1 MSNIKE
7 KGKGVR
13 VGEWKGRA
21 PRSERPFTLLTVSPF
36 TLVLVAALCVLASG
50 CRMDMQDQPK
60 YKTYRAGDQKFGV
73 SGASVRPLV
82 EGTVPRRGAGA
93 EYRDSQDYLYTG
105 KADAGQPGPGAQTGG
120 SSGGVGAAVPS
131 M

>member
-13 VGEWKGRA
+13 AGQGAGRA
-21 PRSERPFTLLTVSPF
+21 PRPERPLTPFTVSPF
-36 TLVLVAALCVLASG
+36 TLTLVAALCVLASG

-60 YKTYRAGDQKFGV
+60 YKTYRAGDRKYGV
-73 SGASVRPLV
+73 NGASVRPLV

-93 EYRDSQDYLYTG
+93 DYRDSQDYY
-105 KADAGQPGPGAQTGG
+105 
-120 SSGGVGAAVPS
+120 
-131 M
+131 